1 MQIKKLLKKIFWKSN
16 RVAMIDEKSEIEFSE
31 WLESIS
37 FVDEDGNVLPVILED
52 DDSPDPENDR
62 GES

>member
-1 MQIKKLLKKIFWKSN
+1 
-16 RVAMIDEKSEIEFSE
+16 MIDEDSEKEFSE
-31 WLESIS
+31 WLESIT

-62 GES
+62 GE